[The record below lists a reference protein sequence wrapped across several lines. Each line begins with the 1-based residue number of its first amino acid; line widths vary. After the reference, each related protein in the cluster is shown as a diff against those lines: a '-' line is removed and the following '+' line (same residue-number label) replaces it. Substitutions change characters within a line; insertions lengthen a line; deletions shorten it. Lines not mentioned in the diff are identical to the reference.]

1 MRHIWIYI
9 LYFLYLIFLYFIF
22 SIFFFFFIVW
32 KWEIRHVCP
41 EMMPIFLS
49 YDPLSKSGSFV
60 FAKSENDHDSDNAFK
75 WVDNSVGKIFTLM
88 WASQVI
94 CHRIRSAEKT
104 QQPPITYNSFI
115 ADYKWIR
122 RKPCVCAKPI
132 ILVLLLMM
140 LVVITMMIIF
150 IQSLSKCMS
159 FVFANSPPMKTN
171 LRATVANNVPPSPD
185 NPRYFIKTR
194 SPFPDNPRYFITTS
208 WPFPDNP
215 PY

>member
-1 MRHIWIYI
+1 MRDFLFIFWKWEIRHVCPEMT
-9 LYFLYLIFLYFIF
+9 LYFWYFIIFIFHILLYLLF
-22 SIFFFFFIVW
+22 W

-60 FAKSENDHDSDNAFK
+60 FAKSENDHDCDNE
-75 WVDNSVGKIFTLM
+75 VDNLVEKFFLKIFTLM
-88 WASQVI
+88 WALQVI

-115 ADYKWIR
+115 EDYKWIR
-122 RKPCVCAKPI
+122 RKPCACAKPI

-171 LRATVANNVPPSPD
+171 LRATVANNVPASP
-185 NPRYFIKTR
+185 R
-194 SPFPDNPRYFITTS
+194 
-208 WPFPDNP
+208 
-215 PY
+215 

>member
-1 MRHIWIYI
+1 M
-9 LYFLYLIFLYFIF
+9 
-22 SIFFFFFIVW
+22 
-32 KWEIRHVCP
+32 
-41 EMMPIFLS
+41 
-49 YDPLSKSGSFV
+49 
-60 FAKSENDHDSDNAFK
+60 
-75 WVDNSVGKIFTLM
+75 GKIFTLM
-88 WASQVI
+88 WALQVI

-122 RKPCVCAKPI
+122 RKPCVCAKLI
-132 ILVLLLMM
+132 ILILLLMM

-194 SPFPDNPRYFITTS
+194 SPFPDNLRYFIKTAIGSFSLSIWHASFQGAVHYSCVANVDPALNFWSNCKVDKKTNRVETHLTLFHIFR
-208 WPFPDNP
+208 WPWLTLPQTIYKPSP
-215 PY
+215 PSSENK